1 MPTISMPVIDNI
13 PLLLSIVLI
22 IYSPVLLQWFRRAIL
37 RLGWDF
43 VMTTS
48 EEERDREPPDRGQE
62 TTRNAQAD
70 TSGFAAQAPREEG
83 EAADTAQ
90 ERAQPRSE
98 QAGSGDAGDTH
109 QEYLTNWARAH
120 QYPIPDT
127 QKYEDERKFLMSSLE
142 SLIVTTKKTQDS
154 LAEVAR
160 RQQDAYEGACNS
172 EQVVHDMD
180 KTLDRLAGE
189 MQNVNRRFDSAT
201 TTQANDINVLKAKVK
216 VPDPP
221 KFKGPPQQ
229 YTFWIHAVE
238 CWLEAGRVPEGEKV
252 IYAQGHLEGEASQYW
267 LSTAPLIRKEGRNP
281 HDFAEFKKAL
291 NTVYGHADQE
301 HRAREA
307 LDSLRQGA
315 MTAEAY
321 VQKFVD
327 LLSKIDAKADECM
340 TAGEK
345 IHRFRQGLRVSLKD
359 KLAIDHTTGERF
371 KDFGKLLM
379 CASSLMTLIKV
390 RKCLALLEVPATAK
404 QVQAAPRGQA

>member
-1 MPTISMPVIDNI
+1 MTLQEPHRITLQDTGSLGSTGMPTISMPVIDNI

-83 EAADTAQ
+83 EAADAAQ

-160 RQQDAYEGACNS
+160 RQ
-172 EQVVHDMD
+172 
-180 KTLDRLAGE
+180 
-189 MQNVNRRFDSAT
+189 
-201 TTQANDINVLKAKVK
+201 
-216 VPDPP
+216 
-221 KFKGPPQQ
+221 
-229 YTFWIHAVE
+229 
-238 CWLEAGRVPEGEKV
+238 
-252 IYAQGHLEGEASQYW
+252 
-267 LSTAPLIRKEGRNP
+267 
-281 HDFAEFKKAL
+281 
-291 NTVYGHADQE
+291 
-301 HRAREA
+301 
-307 LDSLRQGA
+307 
-315 MTAEAY
+315 
-321 VQKFVD
+321 
-327 LLSKIDAKADECM
+327 
-340 TAGEK
+340 
-345 IHRFRQGLRVSLKD
+345 
-359 KLAIDHTTGERF
+359 
-371 KDFGKLLM
+371 
-379 CASSLMTLIKV
+379 
-390 RKCLALLEVPATAK
+390 
-404 QVQAAPRGQA
+404 